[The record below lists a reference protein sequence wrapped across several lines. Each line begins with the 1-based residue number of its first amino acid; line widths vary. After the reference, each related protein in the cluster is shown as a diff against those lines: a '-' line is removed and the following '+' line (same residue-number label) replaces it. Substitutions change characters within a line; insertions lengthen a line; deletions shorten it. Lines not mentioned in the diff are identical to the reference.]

1 MTFTIKKINV
11 IGGSKSAYRPSV
23 VANDKTV
30 NMLITPID
38 NENAYLESFPG
49 STLAV
54 TLVGD
59 DRGSFRI
66 DNDNLLVVRSGTL
79 YLIDNTLTASAKGTI
94 VGSNRCIFDR
104 DLSVVIITTGS
115 TGYSYN
121 IATGVL
127 STITDVDYELANSVT
142 YLNNQMIYD
151 GEDGRFFVSD
161 VGAPSTINALNFATA
176 NTAKASELQRV
187 YAFDQTL
194 YVFTNQSIEPWYNNG
209 TGNPPF
215 ERVSNISVGLGL
227 SAIHSVASSVSSM
240 YFLGTDN
247 KVYKIRQY
255 SPEVVSTPTIQRE
268 VSAFSVVSDAIGSVF
283 EWQGCTYYY
292 LVFRSANKS
301 YLYSETTDAWI
312 NLESD
317 SIGTCFNAN
326 SFISFNDNL
335 YYSHYSGNIYKVDS
349 EVYTLE
355 GNPFYRSRQQS
366 TVDNTQ
372 LGLSGYRVLLEKVLL
387 DADLGNGLLTGQG
400 SDPKV
405 TFEFSA
411 DGGKSWS
418 QEYQAD
424 LRRLGDTVGSCEC
437 TAFFSFYS
445 LLIRISTTEPVY
457 FNIKNISISI
467 KKSGR

>member
-1 MTFTIKKINV
+1 MAYTIKKINV

-23 VANDKTV
+23 VANDRTT
-30 NMLITPID
+30 NMLIVPVDEQT
-38 NENAYLESFPG
+38 AYLESFAG

-54 TLVGD
+54 ALSGL
-59 DRGSFRI
+59 DRSSFRI

-79 YLIDNTLTASAKGTI
+79 YLIDNTLTATSKGTI
-94 VGSNRCIFDR
+94 LGSNRCIFDR
-104 DLSVVIITTGS
+104 DLSVVIITTGA

-121 IATGVL
+121 ISTGVI
-127 STITDVDYELANSVT
+127 TEITDVDYEPANSVT

-151 GEDGRFFVSD
+151 GDDGRFQVSD
-161 VGAPSTINALNFATA
+161 VGAPSTINSLNYATA
-176 NTAKASELQRV
+176 YAKASEVQRT

-194 YVFTNQSIEPWYNNG
+194 YVFTNESIEPWYNSG
-209 TGNPPF
+209 SGNPPF
-215 ERVSNISVGLGL
+215 ERVSNVTVGVGLG
-227 SAIHSVASSVSSM
+227 AIHSVANSVQSM
-240 YFLGTDN
+240 YFLGTDK
-247 KVYKIRQY
+247 KVHKIRQY
-255 SPEVVSTPTIQRE
+255 NPEVVSTPTIQRE
-268 VSAFSVVSDAIGSVF
+268 ISEFSDISDAIGSVF
-283 EWQGCTYYY
+283 EFQGCTYYY

-301 YLYSETTDAWI
+301 YLYCETTNTWV

-317 SIGTCFNAN
+317 SVGTCFNAN

-335 YYSHYSGNIYKVDS
+335 YYSHFSGNIYKVDS
-349 EVYTLE
+349 DVYTLE
-355 GNPFYRSRQQS
+355 GNSYYRCRQLS

-372 LGLSGYRVLLEKVLL
+372 LGLSGYRILLEKVIL
-387 DADLGNGLLTGQG
+387 DCDLGNGLLTGQG
-400 SDPKV
+400 EDPKV
-405 TFEFSA
+405 SFFFSA